1 MTQGEKG
8 KGTTSG
14 ASPAGWN
21 GSSKTIIRATN
32 DTLPIVGIGAC
43 ASGVSAF
50 EAFFSGMRPESD
62 PGMAFVL
69 VQHLLPD
76 HSNILT
82 DLVRRHTRMQVFEVE
97 DGMEV
102 RANCAYII
110 PPGREM
116 ALWRGTL
123 QLAAPSVPRGQRHP
137 IDFFFRSLAQDL
149 RERAIGIVL
158 SGSGSD
164 GALGVGAI
172 KSEGGMVMVQ
182 DPASADYDA
191 MPRSALATGM
201 VDYLLAPAQ
210 MPARLLSYV
219 EGNFSRSARPLTV
232 VPVKEASALDKIF
245 VLVRAK
251 TGHDFSQYKPE
262 VVRQSLEQIVA
273 LHRLEDLEGYIDYL
287 KQNPSEMEAL
297 LHYMLIGATGFFR
310 DPEAFRALQTEVIPK
325 IFAGKPAE
333 SVIRVWAPGCATGEE
348 AYSLAI
354 LLTEQQEALQR
365 RFRLQVFA
373 TDIDSRAIATARAG
387 IYPAAIAADVSAK
400 RLARYFSPEPD
411 GSSFRIE
418 RSIHDLLVFSE
429 HDVLKAPP
437 LCGFDLICCRNLLMH
452 LNGDMQNKLL
462 VRLHAALN
470 PGGFLFLGASEM
482 PEDPEGLFVIQNRNC
497 KIFQRGQDIAPI
509 GCAGPAARAPF
520 SPSPTPP
527 LQPGRVAAAA
537 AGKIPLREITEQAL
551 LRLLTPSAVLVKGN
565 GDILYIHGRTGLYLE
580 PVPGEAGVSNVLE
593 MAREGLHE
601 ALSRAL
607 QKAVSGNEL
616 VRVTNLRV
624 RINEEFLAANLS
636 VAPLQTD
643 PAPNLEMPLYLV
655 VFEQAG
661 HSGKT
666 NTEADANDS
675 SGSFSDSFRAATD
688 SRLTTIEH
696 RMRLLER
703 EVSRLDVGPGCTD
716 PRDVSLPAG
725 QAKFAEWMGSAG
737 EMARRGKAEK
747 MRVRERA
754 HYT

>member
-1 MTQGEKG
+1 MTKGEKG

-14 ASPAGWN
+14 D
-21 GSSKTIIRATN
+21 SSTGCNRSRETIRGTGDSI
-32 DTLPIVGIGAC
+32 PIVGIGAS

-50 EAFFSGMRPESD
+50 EAFFSGMRPETDS
-62 PGMAFVL
+62 GMAFVL

-76 HSNILT
+76 HGNILT

-97 DGMEV
+97 DGMKV
-102 RANCAYII
+102 RPNCAYII

-116 ALWRGTL
+116 ALFKETL
-123 QLAAPSVPRGQRHP
+123 QLVEPSAPRGQRHP

-158 SGSGSD
+158 SGSGND
-164 GALGVGAI
+164 GALGVQAI

-201 VDYLLAPAQ
+201 VDYLLPPAR

-219 EGNFSRSARPLTV
+219 EENFRRSPRPLAV
-232 VPVKEASALDKIF
+232 VQEREESALEKIF

-310 DPEAFRALQTEVIPK
+310 DPEAFRALETEVVPRL
-325 IFAGKPAE
+325 FAGKPAK

-354 LLTEQQEALQR
+354 LLAEQQETLGR
-365 RFRLQVFA
+365 SFSLQVFA

-387 IYPAAIAADVSAK
+387 IYPAGIASDVSAK

-411 GSSFRIE
+411 GSTLRID

-437 LCGFDLICCRNLLMH
+437 LSGLDLICCRNLLMH
-452 LNGDMQNKLL
+452 LNGEMQRKLL
-462 VRLHAALN
+462 VRLHSALN

-482 PEDPEGLFVIQNRNC
+482 PEDREGLFVPQNRKC
-497 KIFQRGQDIAPI
+497 RIFRRRQDIAPI
-509 GCAGPAARAPF
+509 RRVESAALAPV
-520 SPSPTPP
+520 SLSATEP
-527 LQPGRVAAAA
+527 LQSGRAGA
-537 AGKIPLREITEQAL
+537 AGKTSLREMTEQGL
-551 LRLLTPSAVLVKGN
+551 LRLLAPAAVLVKDN
-565 GDILYIHGRTGLYLE
+565 GDILYIQGRTGLYLE
-580 PVPGEAGVSNVLE
+580 PAPGEAGVSNILE

-601 ALSRAL
+601 DLAKAL
-607 QKAVSGNEL
+607 QKAVSDNEP
-616 VRVTNLRV
+616 VRVTDLHV
-624 RINEEFLAANLS
+624 KINGELLTANLS
-636 VAPLQTD
+636 VAPQRAD
-643 PAPNLEMPLYLV
+643 PAPIPQTPLYLV

-661 HSGKT
+661 HCG
-666 NTEADANDS
+666 NTSKETDALDS
-675 SGSFSDSFRAATD
+675 SGSRSDSFRAAID
-688 SRLTTIEH
+688 SRLAAIEH
-696 RMRLLER
+696 KMRFLER
-703 EVSRLDVGPGCTD
+703 EISRLDEDQGRTD
-716 PRDVSLPAG
+716 PRAVSLPAEPG
-725 QAKFAEWMGSAG
+725 NLVEWLGTTG
-737 EMARRGKAEK
+737 EMAARGKTGK
-747 MRVRERA
+747 MRMRERT

>member
-1 MTQGEKG
+1 MAKGEKG
-8 KGTTSG
+8 KSTTSG
-14 ASPAGWN
+14 DSPTGCN
-21 GSSKTIIRATN
+21 GSRKTIR
-32 DTLPIVGIGAC
+32 DTGDAIPIVGIGAC

-50 EAFFSGMRPESD
+50 EAFFSGMRPETD

-102 RANCAYII
+102 RPNCAYII

-116 ALWRGTL
+116 ALYKGRL
-123 QLAAPSVPRGQRHP
+123 QLVEPSAPRGQRHP

-158 SGSGSD
+158 SGSGND
-164 GALGVGAI
+164 GALGIQAI

-182 DPASADYDA
+182 DPATADYDA

-201 VDYLLAPAQ
+201 VDYLLAPAR

-219 EGNFSRSARPLTV
+219 EENFSRSAMPPLV
-232 VPVKEASALDKIF
+232 LPVKEERALDKIF

-273 LHRLEDLEGYIDYL
+273 LHRLEDMEGYSDYL

-310 DPEAFRALQTEVIPK
+310 DPEAFRALQTEVIPRL
-325 IFAGKPAE
+325 FAGKPAD

-354 LLTEQQEALQR
+354 LLAERQEALGR
-365 RFRLQVFA
+365 SFRLQIHA
-373 TDIDSRAIATARAG
+373 TDIDSRALATARAG
-387 IYPAAIAADVSAK
+387 IYPAGIASDVSAK

-411 GSSFRIE
+411 GSAFRID

-437 LCGFDLICCRNLLMH
+437 LSGLDLICCRNLLMH
-452 LNGDMQNKLL
+452 LNGEMQKKLL
-462 VRLHAALN
+462 VRLHSALN

-482 PEDPEGLFVIQNRNC
+482 VEGPQGLFVPQNPKCR
-497 KIFQRGQDIAPI
+497 IFQRRQDVAPI
-509 GCAGPAARAPF
+509 RSVKPGTPASL
-520 SPSPTPP
+520 SPSPVAP
-527 LQPGRVAAAA
+527 LQSGRAATAA
-537 AGKIPLREITEQAL
+537 AGNMSLRQMTEQTL
-551 LRLLTPSAVLVKGN
+551 LRLLAPSAVLVREN

-580 PVPGEAGVSNVLE
+580 PAPGEAGVSNILE

-601 ALSRAL
+601 DLAKAL
-607 QKAVSGNEL
+607 QEAVSENEL
-616 VRVTNLRV
+616 VRVSDLHV
-624 RINEEFLAANLS
+624 EINGELLTANLS
-636 VAPLQTD
+636 VIPQQAD
-643 PAPNLEMPLYLV
+643 PALNAETPLYLV
-655 VFEQAG
+655 VFEQ
-661 HSGKT
+661 SGKM
-666 NTEADANDS
+666 NREADAQDS
-675 SGSFSDSFRAATD
+675 LESRSNSSRAAID
-688 SRLTTIEH
+688 SRLAAIEH
-696 RMRLLER
+696 KMRFLER
-703 EVSRLDVGPGCTD
+703 EVCRLDEDQRYTD
-716 PRDVSLPAG
+716 PRAVLLPAEPG
-725 QAKFAEWMGSAG
+725 NLVEWLGTTG
-737 EMARRGKAEK
+737 EMAVRGKAEK
-747 MRVRERA
+747 LRMRERT